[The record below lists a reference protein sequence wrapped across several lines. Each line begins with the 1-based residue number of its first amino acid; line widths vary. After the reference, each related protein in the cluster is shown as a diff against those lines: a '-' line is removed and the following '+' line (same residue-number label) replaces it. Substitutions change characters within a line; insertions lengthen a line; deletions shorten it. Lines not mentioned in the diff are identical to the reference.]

1 MFVPHKHAEDDVE
14 AVKSLLG
21 KGLSDYEIGKRT
33 GIPRATVQRWRTRG
47 APSPVDVP
55 LTWRPPCPQSYGYL
69 LGVYL
74 GDGYLA
80 NGAAPS
86 PVLEISLDPAYPGIV
101 NECTTAIQRV
111 VATRVKASQRT
122 TPKGEAIRLVAT
134 SRFWPLAFPQH
145 GPGKK
150 HERAIVLTSWQQ
162 DVVDRF
168 PQPFLRGLI
177 HSDGSRVINRFRA
190 DLASGP
196 HEYAY
201 PRYFF
206 TNLSAD
212 IQGLFCASCER
223 LGIRWTQSSH
233 KNISVANRRSV
244 EILDAFVGS
253 KCLCGRRD
261 LNPQALSSTGT

>member
-1 MFVPHKHAEDDVE
+1 MFVPRKRADGDARAVE
-14 AVKSLLG
+14 SLFG

-33 GIPRATVQRWRTRG
+33 GIPRTTVQRWRTRG
-47 APSPVDVP
+47 APPPADVP
-55 LTWRPPCPQSYGYL
+55 LTWRPPCPQSYSYL
-69 LGVYL
+69 LGIYL

-80 NGAAPS
+80 NSAAPS
-86 PVLEISLDPAYPGIV
+86 PVLEISLDPAYPEIV
-101 NECTTAIQRV
+101 NECSTAIQRV
-111 VATRVKASQRT
+111 VATRVKASRRT

-150 HERAIVLTSWQQ
+150 HERTIVLTSWQQ
-162 DVVDRF
+162 DVVGRF
-168 PQPFLRGLI
+168 PRPFLRGLI
-177 HSDGSRVINRFRA
+177 HSDGCRVVNRFRA
-190 DLASGP
+190 DLASGRR
-196 HEYAY
+196 EYAY

-233 KNISVANRRSV
+233 KNISVADRRSV
-244 EILDAFVGS
+244 AILDGFVGS
-253 KCLCGRRD
+253 KAYAGG
-261 LNPQALSSTGT
+261 GT